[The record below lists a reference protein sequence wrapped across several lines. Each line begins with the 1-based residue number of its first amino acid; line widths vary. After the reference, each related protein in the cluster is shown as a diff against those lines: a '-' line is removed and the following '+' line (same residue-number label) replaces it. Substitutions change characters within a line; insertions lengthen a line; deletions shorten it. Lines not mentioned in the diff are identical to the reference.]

1 MPVLSHF
8 FWYTSIFWLNCI
20 SKKKFMK
27 KISLLLI
34 LTGIFISCENKKELE
49 LQNREKAITLKE
61 EQFAEKE
68 ADYQYL
74 LLMRD
79 SILSLKHSEED
90 KKVSI
95 KEWPEN
101 LRGIWNSKML
111 CRESNCNQYVI
122 GDQRNESWQFVSD
135 STGIYTNVLNNT
147 KLIRVFKAKYME
159 NKIMLEFSSDSLSK
173 NKVKMNVVLDDIKNN
188 VIKGTQTITGQD
200 NCTARFSVE
209 LTLPQKK

>member
-1 MPVLSHF
+1 
-8 FWYTSIFWLNCI
+8 
-20 SKKKFMK
+20 MK

-49 LQNREKAITLKE
+49 LQNREKAIILKE

-68 ADYQYL
+68 ADYQSL

-79 SILSLKHSEED
+79 SILSQKHSEED
-90 KKVSI
+90 KKVSV

-147 KLIRVFKAKYME
+147 KLVRVFKAKYME
-159 NKIMLEFSSDSLSK
+159 DKIMLEFSSDSLSK
-173 NKVKMNVVLDDIKNN
+173 NKVKMNVVLDDIKSN

>member
-1 MPVLSHF
+1 
-8 FWYTSIFWLNCI
+8 
-20 SKKKFMK
+20 MK